1 MFSYI
6 VRDDK
11 SSVYH
16 ALVETI
22 SGRSQWTQKTGD
34 TVKANLIIGERNTVK
49 FPFGR
54 LGNVEHEGSIPL
66 LYTDNINR

>member
-22 SGRSQWTQKTGD
+22 SRRSHWTQKTGD

-54 LGNVEHEGSIPL
+54 LGNVVCRSMFEPRIGL
-66 LYTDNINR
+66 LR